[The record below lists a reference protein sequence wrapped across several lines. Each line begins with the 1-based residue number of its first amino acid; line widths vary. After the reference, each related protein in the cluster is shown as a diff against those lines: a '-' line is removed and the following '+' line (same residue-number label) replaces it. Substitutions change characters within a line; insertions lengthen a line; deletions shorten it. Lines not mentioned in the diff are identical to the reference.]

1 MPVYVAQT
9 VQKKGPS
16 GAPPF
21 ATMASLLALLRHRML
36 LAAQLLAT
44 YVWTGPRA
52 TRGVDELERRWRSS
66 SLPRQTPCRGGCLV
80 APGSLSL
87 TGPCPSVWRPA
98 ASLLSRLGWPSRQ
111 APLVGVLCL
120 ERQSQQAPLA
130 GASLSSGGRPG
141 KLLLPGPCVLS

>member
-1 MPVYVAQT
+1 M
-9 VQKKGPS
+9 
-16 GAPPF
+16 
-21 ATMASLLALLRHRML
+21 ATLSASLRHRTP

-52 TRGVDELERRWRSS
+52 TRGVDELERRSRSS
-66 SLPRQTPCRGGCLV
+66 SLSRQTPCRGGCLI

-87 TGPCPSVWRPA
+87 TGPCRSAGRVA

-111 APLVGVLCL
+111 APL
-120 ERQSQQAPLA
+120 A
-130 GASLSSGGRPG
+130 GALLPSGGRPG

>member
-1 MPVYVAQT
+1 M
-9 VQKKGPS
+9 
-16 GAPPF
+16 
-21 ATMASLLALLRHRML
+21 ATLSALFRRRTP

-52 TRGVDELERRWRSS
+52 TRGADELERRWRIS

-87 TGPCPSVWRPA
+87 PGPCRGARRAA

-111 APLVGVLCL
+111 ATFAGVLCF
-120 ERQSQQAPLA
+120 E
-130 GASLSSGGRPG
+130 
-141 KLLLPGPCVLS
+141 